1 MLYIFEIQTA
11 KFSLLWYCVYVMY
24 MCPYSI
30 PERIYAHLG
39 FSVGNY
45 CTCMWTWGALVRRIW
60 TIPWCVKNIF
70 LSNHP
75 CMCWRKRFG
84 INFNIFKR
92 SFLLFWVLL
101 IIYAIDSA
109 FSHSESVGWRYVI
122 SASALYYAFWSKT
135 TKQIILYSIIVE
147 LIVIFFSTVSRYL
160 ILFHDMW

>member
-1 MLYIFEIQTA
+1 
-11 KFSLLWYCVYVMY
+11 MY

-39 FSVGNY
+39 FSIGNY
-45 CTCMWTWGALVRRIW
+45 CMGTWGALVRRIW
-60 TIPWCVKNIF
+60 TMPWCVKNIF

-92 SFLLFWVLL
+92 CFIFFYFGYCWLFMQF
-101 IIYAIDSA
+101 DSA

-147 LIVIFFSTVSRYL
+147 LIVIFFQQYL
-160 ILFHDMW
+160 GISSSFMTCDNSFPKC